1 MLNAYYKEYRTF
13 VNNELAGTEGSVILC
28 EESEAEEK
36 TIEINWDNVGAIYS
50 KYGILIRFGLHYA
63 NKGQVISYQ
72 DGEHFLDKKIKEW
85 KTPKLNAQL
94 VIHCRK
100 VNISM
105 RELMNYYDADKAI
118 QYIKERGLDI
128 NVKGK

>member
-13 VNNELAGTEGSVILC
+13 INDKPVGSEGSIILC
-28 EESEAEEK
+28 EESEVEER
-36 TIEINWDNVGAIYS
+36 TIDINWNNVDVIYS
-50 KYGILIRFGLHYA
+50 KYGILIHFGLYYA
-63 NKGQVISYQ
+63 NKGKVISYQ

-94 VIHCRK
+94 MIHCRK

-118 QYIKERGLDI
+118 QYMKERGLEI
-128 NVKGK
+128 KRGK

>member
-13 VNNELAGTEGSVILC
+13 INDKSVGSEGSIILC
-28 EESEAEEK
+28 EESEVEER
-36 TIEINWDNVGAIYS
+36 TIDIDWNNVDVIYS
-50 KYGILIRFGLHYA
+50 KYGILIHFGLYYA
-63 NKGQVISYQ
+63 SKGKVISYQ

-94 VIHCRK
+94 MIHCRK

-105 RELMNYYDADKAI
+105 RELMNYHDADKAI
-118 QYIKERGLDI
+118 RYMKERGLDI
-128 NVKGK
+128 KEGK

>member
-36 TIEINWDNVGAIYS
+36 TIEINWDNVDVIYS
-50 KYGILIRFGLHYA
+50 KYGILIRFSLYCA
-63 NKGQVISYQ
+63 SKGKVISYQ
-72 DGEHFLDKKIKEW
+72 DGEHFLDRKIKEW

-118 QYIKERGLDI
+118 QYMKERGLDI
-128 NVKGK
+128 KEGK